1 MHSFIFNNILK
12 SENKEIKIKILGNII
27 LLPLKLIYLIGFII
41 SIIGIILSTIFEH
54 LSNLILGIFI
64 SLGILLI
71 LIYLILYGINITE
84 SPIKST
90 VIAMFILTIIFSL
103 IPYVFKW
110 LKNIFKK
117 GLTSWF

>member
-1 MHSFIFNNILK
+1 M
-12 SENKEIKIKILGNII
+12 KILGNII
-27 LLPLKLIYLIGFII
+27 LLPLKLTCLIGFVI

-64 SLGILLI
+64 SLSILLI
-71 LIYLILYGINITE
+71 LAYLILYGINITE
-84 SPIKST
+84 APIKST
-90 VIAMFILTIIFSL
+90 IIAMFILTIILSL

-117 GLTSWF
+117 GLIFWF